1 MKRREFITLVGAAC
15 ALPAFSLARA
25 QEAGRSRRIAVLAD
39 SRGEGGVWQAFFD
52 ELARGGFVEGRN
64 LQVDRRGFNVTPA
77 ALDTTAAELVRG
89 RPDVIVAIG
98 PQAALAAQRATRSIP
113 IAATADDLVTS
124 GLVESM
130 PRPEGNITGVAIFAL
145 QLDVKRLEL
154 LHEALP
160 KARRIAILA
169 DPDQKLT
176 LDALDRAARDLG
188 IEIEPFMAR
197 SDQEL
202 TDAIHAMQAKAID
215 AVNVLAS
222 TSLWKA
228 HLLILDRLNL
238 SRLPSI
244 WQWPQGAED
253 GGLMSYGPRL
263 QGVFGQCGRLVVK
276 LLRGAKVADTPVEQP
291 TEIVLSIN
299 LRTARTLGV
308 TIPPTLLS
316 RADQVIE

>member
-1 MKRREFITLVGAAC
+1 MKRREFITLIGAAS
-15 ALPAFSLARA
+15 ALPAFSIARS
-25 QEAGRSRRIAVLAD
+25 QEVGRSRRIAVLAD
-39 SRGEGGVWQAFFD
+39 SRGDGDVWQAFFE
-52 ELARGGFVEGRN
+52 ELGRGGFVEGRN
-64 LQVDRRGFNVTPA
+64 LQVDRRGFSVTA
-77 ALDTTAAELVRG
+77 ASLDATAAELVRA

-98 PQAALAAQRATRSIP
+98 PQAALAAQRATRSIA

-130 PRPEGNITGVAIFAL
+130 PHPEGNMTGVAIFAF

-160 KARRIAILA
+160 KARRIGILA
-169 DPDQKLT
+169 DPDRKSA
-176 LDALDRAARDLG
+176 LDALDRAAHDLG
-188 IEIEPFMAR
+188 IEIVPFMAR
-197 SDQEL
+197 SNEEL
-202 TDAIHAMQAKAID
+202 TDAIDAMKAKAVD

-222 TSLWKA
+222 TGLWKA

-244 WQWPQGAED
+244 WQWSQGAED
-253 GGLMSYGPRL
+253 GGLISYGPRL
-263 QGVFGQCGRLVVK
+263 DGVFGQCGRLVVK
-276 LLRGAKVADTPVEQP
+276 LLQGAKVADTPVEQP

-299 LRTARTLGV
+299 LRTAKALGV
-308 TIPPTLLS
+308 AIPPTLLS